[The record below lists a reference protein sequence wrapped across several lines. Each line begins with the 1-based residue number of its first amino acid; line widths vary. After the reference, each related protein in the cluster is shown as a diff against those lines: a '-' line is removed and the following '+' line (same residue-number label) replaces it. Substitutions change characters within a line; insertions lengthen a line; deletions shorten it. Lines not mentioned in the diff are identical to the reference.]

1 MESGSIL
8 QDAVERIPLVDH
20 EGKSGAALERVLLA
34 DGRRLVVKRFSP
46 STDLVMALTGDT
58 VGREYQLWRRGV
70 LDRLP
75 PQLAHTVVDGW
86 VEPDATVLVMRDLGD
101 SVLTWGDRLSRERC
115 RWVFDRVTAMH
126 RAFLDNTPPD
136 LTPLPELVGLFSPNR
151 LAPHAHDA
159 NPLAAIALR
168 GWEIFAETVP
178 GDVAGPVLA
187 LLEDPAP
194 LVVALQR
201 RPTTLI
207 HGDLATVNMAVGK
220 TAGDDDQLTLLDWSM
235 PASAPGAVDLARF
248 IAGCS
253 SVVDATREEI
263 IADFREASGP
273 AYDEPALRLALLSGL
288 VWLGWNKALD
298 AAEHPDPEIRERERQ
313 DLDWWVGE
321 GRRTLESGLL

>member
-1 MESGSIL
+1 MEPGSIL
-8 QDAVERIPLVDH
+8 QTAVERIRLVDH

-46 STDLVMALTGDT
+46 SSDLVMALTGDT
-58 VGREYQLWRRGV
+58 VGREYQLWHRGV

-86 VEPDATVLVMRDLGD
+86 VEPDVTVLVMRDLGD
-101 SVLTWGDRLSRERC
+101 SVLRWGDRLSRARC
-115 RWVFDRVTAMH
+115 RWVFEQVAAMH

-136 LTPLPELVGLFSPNR
+136 LTPLPELVGLFSPRR

-168 GWEIFAETVP
+168 GWEIFAKTVP
-178 GDVAGPVLA
+178 GGVAGPVLA
-187 LLEDPAP
+187 
-194 LVVALQR
+194 
-201 RPTTLI
+201 
-207 HGDLATVNMAVGK
+207 
-220 TAGDDDQLTLLDWSM
+220 LLDWSM
-235 PASAPGAVDLARF
+235 PASAPGAVDVARF

-288 VWLGWNKALD
+288 VWLGWSKALD
-298 AAEHPDPEIRERERQ
+298 AVEHPDPTTRERESQ

-321 GRRTLESGLL
+321 ARRTLESGLL